1 MKEIFAPKHLLLI
14 GFISVISI
22 SLPSCKSVS
31 INSSPPDKELSTAP
45 KIPQVLS
52 VINVPVSIPVSQIQN
67 RINQEVNGVIYKD
80 DQFKNYIKMTI
91 TKTGTIVVTADNN
104 LLNFSVP
111 LHINVQAQYQPCNI
125 CPTLSK
131 SADFDITIKTSSSI
145 SISPGWQLQTK
156 TSGDYDW
163 GQQKPSLSIGPV
175 NIPLSSVIDLALKPQ
190 LDKIFARFDQ
200 EVQNRVTIKDYVQK
214 AWVAAQQP
222 FMIDRN
228 YNTWL
233 AVNPIGLSATAL
245 QAKSGQISMNIGI
258 KCYIS
263 TVSGDIPHPI
273 INNTVPNLDAYSSSD
288 NGFSVALSGEVTYA
302 FASQML
308 RSQVGGQT
316 YQLDDNK
323 YSMKVDSISLSGNAD
338 YVLIRLDLEGKKLSG
353 DEKTIKGTVYMQGVP
368 YYDPQDMTIKV
379 KNLDYNVKTK
389 NVLIKSAGWLLKAG
403 LENEIKK
410 HLVFSL
416 KDKLEETKQTLQK
429 SISNNVRINENA
441 YFKGTVNSIEP
452 QAIYLT
458 PFSMVATVNAKGS
471 ITIVVDKL

>member
-1 MKEIFAPKHLLLI
+1 MKKISALKYFLSV
-14 GFISVISI
+14 GFIWGTSVL
-22 SLPSCKSVS
+22 LPSCKSVN
-31 INSSPPDKELSTAP
+31 INSAPPEKELSTAP
-45 KIPQVLS
+45 KIPQVVS
-52 VINVPVSIPVSQIQN
+52 VINVPVSIPVAQIQN

-80 DQFKNYIKMTI
+80 DQFKNYIKMTV

-104 LLNFSVP
+104 LLNFSIP
-111 LHINVQAQYQPCNI
+111 LHIYVQGQYQPCAI

-131 SADFDITIKTSSSI
+131 SAEFDIVIKTSSSI
-145 SISPGWQLQTK
+145 SISPNWQVQTK

-175 NIPLSSVIDLALKPQ
+175 NIPLSSIIDLALKPQ
-190 LDKIFARFDQ
+190 MDKIFARFDQ
-200 EVQNRVTIKDYVQK
+200 EIQNRITIKDYVQK

-222 FMIDRN
+222 ILIDKT
-228 YNTWL
+228 YNTW
-233 AVNPIGLSATAL
+233 VFINPIGVSATPL
-245 QAKSGQISMNIGI
+245 LAKSGQISMTIGI
-258 KCYIS
+258 KSYIS
-263 TVSGDIPHPI
+263 TVSGDIPHPV
-273 INNTVPNLDAYSSSD
+273 INNTLPNLDPYTSTD

-308 RSQVGGQT
+308 QSQVSGQT

-323 YSMKVDSISLSGNAD
+323 YSMKVDSVSLSGNAD
-338 YVLIRLDLEGKKLSG
+338 YILIRLDLEGKQLKG
-353 DEKTIKGTVYMQGVP
+353 KQKIIKGTVYMQGVP

-379 KNLDYNVKTK
+379 KNLDYSVKTK

-410 HLVFSL
+410 HLVYSL
-416 KDKLEETKQTLQK
+416 KDKLEDTKQALQK
-429 SISNNVRINENA
+429 SISNNVRINDNA
-441 YFKGTVNSIEP
+441 YFKGTVNAIEP